1 MFDLICAALLMLQQR
16 NTDEKYIKN
25 YVFDYDFGGRWGK
38 CEVTMTSVLGHLTS
52 VEFPPDYKR
61 WESPPPE
68 SLFSAPIK
76 VVIPDVRLQHVIIT
90 VVASPDTTYN
100 RTRRKWLQT

>member
-1 MFDLICAALLMLQQR
+1 MSDPTCAAILMLRQR
-16 NTDEKYIKN
+16 TTDEKYIKN

-38 CEVTMTSVLGHLTS
+38 CEVTMTSVLGHITS

-76 VVIPDVRLQHVIIT
+76 VITPDVCPWHVDNTRIT
-90 VVASPDTTYN
+90 SPDTTDD